1 MPDSLHAQNSFRQA
15 CARFATG
22 ITISTVLGSDGTPH
36 GLTANSF
43 TSVSMDPPMLL
54 LCIDHKANIIDH
66 FKNAKHFGI
75 NILEK
80 GQMNLSNRFA
90 ERGQDR
96 FGGVSWHVGQF
107 GVPLL
112 DGAIA
117 HFECAITNV
126 IEAGDHSIFLGEV
139 VSAESF
145 DGEPLLYFR
154 SRYAGLIS

>member
-1 MPDSLHAQNSFRQA
+1 
-15 CARFATG
+15 
-22 ITISTVLGSDGTPH
+22 
-36 GLTANSF
+36 
-43 TSVSMDPPMLL
+43 MLL

-96 FGGVSWHVGQF
+96 FGGVSWHIGQF

-117 HFECAITNV
+117 HFECVITNV